1 MDTFKE
7 TPNDRITYKGQ
18 EYELTGKEITL
29 LSLYDFMVHNN
40 YTDLF
45 RKVYLELGDSLCVE
59 EEFCLGE
66 LKDTLLHFSGMVHV
80 CLKGGFLEEVI
91 TKKVL
96 TLGGIHLTKE
106 GQISFH
112 IAEQSHRGD
121 EFYKGKN
128 SFTASNGLV
137 LDSCIHPDI
146 WKDTTFHV
154 RGSSYFDDLQVLT
167 VAPNF
172 FTRIAEAVTE
182 YNKEGGN

>member
-40 YTDLF
+40 YKDLF
-45 RKVYLELGDSLCVE
+45 RKVYFELGDSFCVE
-59 EEFCLGE
+59 KEFGLRE
-66 LKDTLLHFSGMVHV
+66 VKEQLLHFSGMVHV

-96 TLGGIHLTKE
+96 TLGDIHLTKG

-121 EFYKGKN
+121 EFYKGK
-128 SFTASNGLV
+128 SAFTASNGLV
-137 LDSCIHPDI
+137 LDSSVYPDI
-146 WKDTTFHV
+146 WKDTIFHV
-154 RGSSYFDDLQVLT
+154 RGSSSLSDSYGLT
-167 VAPNF
+167 VTPSF
-172 FTRIAEAVTE
+172 FTRIAEAVAE